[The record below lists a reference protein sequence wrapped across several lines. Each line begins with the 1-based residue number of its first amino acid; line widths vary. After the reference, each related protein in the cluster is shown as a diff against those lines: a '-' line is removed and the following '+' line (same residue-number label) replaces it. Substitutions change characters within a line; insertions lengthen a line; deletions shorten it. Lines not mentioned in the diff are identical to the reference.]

1 MIYQKAN
8 LQEIEVGQIIYV
20 QDILNENSKIP
31 VNFRGF
37 INSNLVMVVL
47 NGYQMSIDTNRL
59 FVLQEENI

>member
-20 QDILNENSKIP
+20 QDILNENNKIP

-37 INSNLVMVVL
+37 INSNLVMVVRD
-47 NGYQMSIDTNRL
+47 GYQMSIDTNRL
-59 FVLQEENI
+59 FVLQ